1 MLILR
6 LKIEMEQEMHL
17 KGAFQQTKHRIIH
30 LSQIKLDKG
39 LVKQIMKMLPKCVKV
54 PEAFLAKLDSKML
67 EARIDNLIG
76 MSSKKT
82 NKDKLMMLM
91 VLH

>member
-17 KGAFQQTKHRIIH
+17 KGAFQQTKHPIIH

-39 LVKQIMKMLPKCVKV
+39 QVKQIMKMQPKCVKV

-67 EARIDNLIG
+67 EARIDNLTG
-76 MSSKKT
+76 MSSRKI
-82 NKDKLMMLM
+82 NKDRLMMQM